1 MKKIVFAM
9 AAVAAFAASA
19 DLKIAVVNMPDLVKF
34 HPQHESNKTLV
45 KSTSKDNRAKLD
57 KQQEALKAIMD
68 DVKKAQEEYRNPM
81 LSVQRKAEIQKKLEA
96 LEQKFMAGRQEMEAS
111 VRHYQEELSDLESRL
126 LRMETDDLRKKIEDY
141 AKKNGYD
148 LVLEKPLVG
157 FARDSLDVTDDILKV
172 LGVDPAKRREKG
184 DEGK

>member
-1 MKKIVFAM
+1 MKKIVFALS
-9 AAVAAFAASA
+9 AAVACVAFA

-57 KQQEALKAIMD
+57 RQQEALKAIMD

-81 LSVQRKAEIQKKLEA
+81 LSAQRKLEIQKNLES
-96 LEQKFMAGRQEMEAS
+96 LEQKFMAGRQEMEAA

-126 LRMETDDLRKKIEDY
+126 LRMETDDLRVKIADY

-148 LVLEKPLVG
+148 LILEKPLVG
-157 FARDSLDVTDDILKV
+157 FAKDSLDVTDDILKV
-172 LGVDPAKRREKG
+172 LGVDPAKRKEQA